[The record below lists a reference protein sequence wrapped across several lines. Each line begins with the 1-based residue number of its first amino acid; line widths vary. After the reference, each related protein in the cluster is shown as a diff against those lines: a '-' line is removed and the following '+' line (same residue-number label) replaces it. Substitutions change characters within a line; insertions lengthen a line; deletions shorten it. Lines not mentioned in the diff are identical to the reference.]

1 MTTATSKEIDEERAT
16 RFKGLLRHRR
26 PTRRGWL
33 LIAAALTILIL
44 IVVIPL
50 AVVLP
55 RRARDM
61 GPKSSVIVPLY
72 VYPSPGAWDPL
83 HQA

>member
-1 MTTATSKEIDEERAT
+1 MTAAMSKETDAERAT
-16 RFKGLLRHRR
+16 AFKGLLRHRR

-33 LIAAALTILIL
+33 LIAVAVAILTL

-50 AVVLP
+50 AVVLS
-55 RRARDM
+55 RRARGM